1 MLCVDFKLKF
11 SCDTHT
17 YTKEEWKKKR
27 NENFNKSDFYL
38 NREYVPSVYLQ
49 LEQICTTSFKLS
61 PQHQKPHKEL
71 QLKAWI

>member
-1 MLCVDFKLKF
+1 M
-11 SCDTHT
+11 
-17 YTKEEWKKKR
+17 KKKR

-71 QLKAWI
+71 QLKA